1 MGIEHVFIEYDP
13 AKPMNRFELG
23 TRKLVRTIELEH
35 FKVEASAPD
44 PDPPDPDPPDPDP
57 PDPDPPAS
65 VPDPRISPHIVSFV
79 ASSTSVLPNTSFT
92 LTAVFTDGIGTINGT
107 SVTSGQAFTH
117 PGITQSSLFSLIV
130 TSSDGFNAAQDSIYV
145 QLASADVAGWSL
157 TCNKTTV
164 DRRGGV
170 QESFSLTA
178 TSPVGTTGA
187 YVNGMIASSNL
198 TLLQQMIPAGLTYP
212 KVMNI
217 TGGTQTQT
225 IQFAGMTNRLFGQR
239 YNDDVTITFSLFD
252 SAGVYKDSV
261 TITVGNY
268 E

>member
-13 AKPMNRFELG
+13 AKPINRFELG

-35 FKVEASAPD
+35 FKVEASA
-44 PDPPDPDPPDPDP
+44 PDPDPPDPDP

-107 SVTSGQAFTH
+107 NVTSGQAFTH
-117 PGITQSSLFSLIV
+117 PGITQSSLFSLTV

-157 TCNKTTV
+157 TCDKTTV
-164 DRRGGV
+164 DRRGGDT
-170 QESFSLTA
+170 ESFRLTA
-178 TSPVGTTGA
+178 TSPGGTTGA

>member
-1 MGIEHVFIEYDP
+1 MGIEYVFIEYDP

-35 FKVEASAPD
+35 FKVEAS
-44 PDPPDPDPPDPDP
+44 DPPDPDP

-107 SVTSGQAFTH
+107 IVTSGQVFTH

-157 TCNKTTV
+157 TCDKTTV

-170 QESFSLTA
+170 DESFRFTA
-178 TSPVGTTGA
+178 QSPAGTTGA

-212 KVMNI
+212 RVMSI